1 MSGASLAD
9 ASGDGSLVAALT
21 WVQGTLLGTVA
32 TAIGV
37 IAIAAIGLMM
47 LAGRIDLWRGVR
59 TVLGLFI
66 LFGASTIAAGLMA
79 GARGFAE
86 APSPIT
92 GVDPGQP
99 PASPPPAS
107 GYDPYAGV
115 SPLPSGPQWSDAVPS
130 GGSDRVPLDS
140 RASPRGS

>member
-66 LFGASTIAAGLMA
+66 LFGASTIAAGLME
-79 GARGFAE
+79 GAHGLAE
-86 APSPIT
+86 APSPIA
-92 GVDPGQP
+92 GPHPPLP
-99 PASPPPAS
+99 PASPPAVS
-107 GYDPYAGV
+107 AYDPYAGV
-115 SPLPSGPQWSDAVPS
+115 SPLPSGPQWSDAEPS
-130 GGSDRVPLDS
+130 GGSNGAPPSKLGDK
-140 RASPRGS
+140 